1 MIMKKL
7 IVVLFAIAAGR
18 SAQAQEHPLTLEEA
32 IAIALQNNYDIQI
45 ARNDSTVAAIN
56 ESYGKYLFFPTVN
69 AQGSLI
75 VNNSRQLQELK
86 NGTTRG
92 GKVQQTTI
100 NSSVNLNW
108 VLFDGFRMFIAR
120 ERLDQLIR
128 VGELQIRN
136 QVVTT
141 VSDVMRNYYGIVRQ
155 QEQIKALQEGIAL
168 ASDRLRIAQYKFDI
182 GTGVKPDVLQA
193 QIDVNSQRTNLL
205 AQQAQLDVYRA
216 QLGYLFNNG
225 QPVPV
230 TVADTI
236 ITFNN
241 NITLDSARSGLDQVN
256 PRLQLGRE
264 NIRLAE
270 LTLREARASRWPTVS
285 FTSAYNFNRA
295 KSGSVVNEITQPVL
309 NRNSGLNY
317 GLTATIP
324 LFNGFSV
331 RRNIQLAQTE
341 IRFQELTYARDL
353 SNIQVGIS
361 AAYLSYDAS
370 RRALR
375 LEEQNLLLVRE
386 NLAIV
391 RERYRLGVTNFIE
404 LRTAEQNLS
413 DAQFRIIQARYNT
426 KLAEIQV
433 MQLRGDI
440 IR

>member
-1 MIMKKL
+1 MKKL
-7 IVVLFAIAAGR
+7 IVAFLLCGGKAL
-18 SAQAQEHPLTLEEA
+18 AQTPEQPLTLEQA
-32 IAIALQNNYDIQI
+32 IAIALQNNYDIQLS
-45 ARNDSTVAAIN
+45 RNDSLVAAIN
-56 ESYGKYLFFPTVN
+56 ESYGKYLFYPTVN

-92 GKVQQTTI
+92 GKVQQTTL

-108 VLFDGFRMFIAR
+108 TLFDGFRMFIAR
-120 ERLDQLIR
+120 ERLTELLR

-141 VSDVMRNYYGIVRQ
+141 VADVMRNYYGIVRQ
-155 QEQIKALQEGIAL
+155 QEQLKALDETIAL
-168 ASDRLRIAQYKFDI
+168 ASDRLKIAQYKFDI

-193 QIDVNSQRTNLL
+193 QIDVNSQRSNYL
-205 AQQAQLDVYRA
+205 AQQGQLDVYRA

-230 TVADTI
+230 QVADTV
-236 ITFNN
+236 ITFNDN
-241 NITLDSARSGLDQVN
+241 LTLDSARSGLDQVN

-270 LTLREARASRWPTVS
+270 LTLRDARASRWPTVS

-331 RRNIQLAQTE
+331 RRNIQLAQAE
-341 IRFQELTYARDL
+341 INFQQLTYQRDL
-353 SNIQVGIS
+353 SNITAGIS
-361 AAYLSYDAS
+361 AAYVTYDAS
-370 RRALR
+370 RRTLQ
-375 LEEQNLLLVRE
+375 LEQQNLALVRE
-386 NLAIV
+386 NLTIV
-391 RERYRLGVTNFIE
+391 RERYRLGVTDFIE

-426 KLAEIQV
+426 KLAEIQL

>member
-1 MIMKKL
+1 MTMKKL
-7 IVVLFAIAAGR
+7 IVTLFLCGGGVAFG
-18 SAQAQEHPLTLEEA
+18 QERPLSLEEA
-32 IAIALQNNYDIQI
+32 IAIALQNNYDIQLS
-45 ARNDSTVAAIN
+45 RNDSTVAAIN
-56 ESYGKYLFFPTVN
+56 DAYAKYAFFPTVN

-75 VNNSRQLQELK
+75 VNNSGQFQELK
-86 NGTTRG
+86 SGQTRTGT
-92 GKVQQTTI
+92 VNQTTLA
-100 NSSVNLNW
+100 SSVNLNW
-108 VLFDGFRMFIAR
+108 TLFDGFRMFINR
-120 ERLDQLIR
+120 ERLSQLVR

-141 VSDVMRNYYGIVRQ
+141 VADVMRNYYGIVRQ
-155 QEQIKALQEGIAL
+155 REQIKALQETIAL

-193 QIDVNSQRTNLL
+193 QIDVNVQRTNLL
-205 AQQAQLDVYRA
+205 AQQGQLDVYRA

-230 TVADTI
+230 RVADTV
-236 ITFNN
+236 ITFND
-241 NITLDSARSGLDQVN
+241 NILLDSARSGVDQVN

-270 LTLREARASRWPTVS
+270 LSLREARASRWPTVS

-295 KSGSVVNEITQPVL
+295 KSGSVVNEITQPIL

-324 LFNGFSV
+324 LFNGFNV
-331 RRNIQLAQTE
+331 RRNIQLAQTD
-341 IRFQELTYARDL
+341 IRYQQLTYERDL
-353 SNIQVGIS
+353 ANIQAGIS
-361 AAYLSYDAS
+361 AAYVTYDAA
-370 RRALR
+370 RRALK
-375 LEEQNLLLVRE
+375 LEEQNLTLVRE
-386 NLAIV
+386 NLGIV
-391 RERYRLGVTNFIE
+391 RERYRLGVTDFIE

-413 DAQFRIIQARYNT
+413 DAQFRIIQAQYNT
-426 KLAEIQV
+426 KLAEIQL